1 MEKDTKTRETL
12 DGIETQGS
20 LSQAPDSLASNRI
33 SFGESSKRSSV
44 FSRLQSRGSA
54 IGSTLEQVGHEMFM
68 ELRPS
73 IVPVQQVPVGSA
85 KEAEYSGV
93 IPERRLNSIVEDYPD
108 LDGVVSNK
116 WICED
121 GIHRSGNTWTATG
134 HILTAVLGSGVLA
147 LPYAMAS
154 LGWILGAIC
163 FVLFAWITLFTAQLL
178 ADLYIVDGVRQR
190 TFPQMVKTTLG
201 VPGMI
206 VLGIIQQMNL
216 VLTALAYTVTAAQS
230 MIDIAAL
237 ACSPES
243 TSCFRSQWAMGVI
256 FGGVQL
262 GLSQVP
268 DLESFWWASALG
280 AIMSLG
286 YSMIAL
292 GLGIGYHNTL
302 GGIAPK
308 SFSTTAQQVWNILNS
323 IGAILFAYSFSII
336 LLEIQDTMSSE
347 KGKNTGPITRMKRA
361 VNISVAV
368 MTGFYI
374 SVACSG
380 FASQGYDQDP
390 YILTQFQCV
399 APAWVL
405 YMANAM
411 VIIHLVAA
419 YQVWSQPHFALVE
432 EWVEHRLCKDV
443 QNRYLRYLSRGLPLR
458 LVYRSF
464 YVVVVTFLA
473 VLLPFFQSIL
483 GFVGAIGF
491 WPMTVFFPIQC
502 YIRVFRPGLSF
513 RVFLRILDLFCF
525 LLTLAVIVASF
536 QSMIQSGK
544 SAELFS
550 SGEYTVC
557 DS

>member
-1 MEKDTKTRETL
+1 MDTKDTNTRDETL
-12 DGIETQGS
+12 PQQGS
-20 LSQAPDSLASNRI
+20 LPHAPDSNM
-33 SFGESSKRSSV
+33 FTFQESSARSSV
-44 FSRLQSRGSA
+44 FSRMLSH
-54 IGSTLEQVGHEMFM
+54 GSTVGNTMEYVGSEMLL

-73 IVPVQQVPVGSA
+73 NVPVQRVPVGSA
-85 KEAEYSGV
+85 KEADYSGV
-93 IPERRLNSIVEDYPD
+93 IPDARLNSIVEDYPA
-108 LDGVVSNK
+108 LEVAGSRK

-121 GIHRSGNTWTATG
+121 GIQRSGNTWTATG

-237 ACSPES
+237 ACTPES
-243 TSCFRSQWAMGVI
+243 TSCFRYQWAMGVI
-256 FGGVQL
+256 FGAVQL

-308 SFSTTAQQVWNILNS
+308 SFPTTAGQVWNILNS

-336 LLEIQDTMSSE
+336 LLEIQDTMSSP
-347 KGKNTGPITRMKRA
+347 KGENTGPITRMKRA

-380 FASQGYDQDP
+380 FASQGYDQNP
-390 YILTQFQCV
+390 YLLSQFQCV

-443 QNRYLRYLSRGLPLR
+443 QNRSLRYLTRGLPLR

-502 YIRVFRPGLSF
+502 YIKVFRPKVSF
-513 RVFLRILDLFCF
+513 RIFLRILDLFCF

-536 QSMIQSGK
+536 QSMIESGK

-550 SGEYTVC
+550 SGEYKVC
-557 DS
+557 S